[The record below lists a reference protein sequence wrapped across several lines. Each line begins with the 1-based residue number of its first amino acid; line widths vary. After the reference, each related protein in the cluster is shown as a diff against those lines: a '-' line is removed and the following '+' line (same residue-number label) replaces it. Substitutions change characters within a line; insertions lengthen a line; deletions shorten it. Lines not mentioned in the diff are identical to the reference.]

1 MSSPILVINSGSTS
15 LKYQL
20 FSADLSQVQIA
31 ENFQNLKKGE
41 HLKVLKTLLKE
52 IKPFGLPQIIGH
64 RVVHGGDIFKE
75 PVIINSTNLSQLKEL
90 NDLAPLHNP
99 LQVKVLE
106 KLSQLIPSA
115 QQVAVFD
122 TSFFVDLPKRA
133 KVYALPLKYYRQHNL
148 RRFGFHGISHEYM
161 LERAAFKLKRKAKE
175 MNLITC
181 HLGGGCSITAVKKGK
196 PIDTSMG
203 FTPLEGLVMMSRSGS
218 IDPGILFYLNQKLKM
233 SVSEINHLLNF
244 ESGIKGIFGKDDFY
258 QLVQA
263 VRQGK
268 DSKAQL
274 AFDIFLYQLEKYIGA
289 YYAIL
294 GKIDALVF
302 SGTIGTGLPDTVN
315 QIKKDLLILKGM
327 KVIKVIANEEL
338 VIAQKCLKFKDK

>member
-1 MSSPILVINSGSTS
+1 
-15 LKYQL
+15 
-20 FSADLSQVQIA
+20 
-31 ENFQNLKKGE
+31 
-41 HLKVLKTLLKE
+41 
-52 IKPFGLPQIIGH
+52 
-64 RVVHGGDIFKE
+64 
-75 PVIINSTNLSQLKEL
+75 
-90 NDLAPLHNP
+90 
-99 LQVKVLE
+99 
-106 KLSQLIPSA
+106 
-115 QQVAVFD
+115 
-122 TSFFVDLPKRA
+122 
-133 KVYALPLKYYRQHNL
+133 
-148 RRFGFHGISHEYM
+148 
-161 LERAAFKLKRKAKE
+161 